1 MVMVGYERLMALGI
15 SLLLA
20 TIGAWHLFGRIA
32 IDLEVGGDAFVKLL
46 VGLMLAA
53 GAGAWL
59 GWGRAAAGRI
69 YELMGTGAMWRISR
83 GALLSLGIQLTTA
96 SAYVLVAGA
105 LAPDVPTIDLAAA
118 GFSVMLA
125 AALPI
130 SFAGWG
136 VREFSAVLTLGVIG
150 VPPAAALLTAAL
162 IGLGALIAVLPL
174 AGLGLTGW
182 RMAPSPPLV
191 TQNRIDY
198 NLLISTTIPLA
209 AATAVFFQVYLPT
222 TAGRLNVNLADPF
235 AILGGVLLL
244 VFCVAGRRGLP
255 GWRLNYLNL
264 HILLSVIA
272 LTAAL
277 LIGADRFGWTNW
289 ALVNKYTGWFVL
301 LAYGATGALIVS
313 AMGLR
318 GLRLLLLTFVAAGTA
333 IAAMDLLLLM
343 ARSAGMEISLKML
356 WVVVTGFAQ
365 NRNAFAFQL
374 LMILCATIA
383 LSLPRGLSTAILAIA
398 LAALWA
404 TGSRAGFGATS
415 VVLAV
420 ALYMRAITP
429 KQIAMA
435 LAGALGIVLA
445 IILVDVLAVLLE
457 TGFGLLET
465 GFGSLPFRN
474 KSGLATFSLPTD
486 STNTERLR
494 SLLGGI
500 DLFRAHP
507 FFGAGLGSF
516 MASEIRMGR
525 APLVIHSTPIWLLA
539 ELGLVGLCIFV
550 APAFRIFWSE
560 IRRRTPDTSAFLL
573 VMIIGGFAAMSLVHE
588 MLYQRT
594 LWLLLGAALASPVV
608 ARRSG

>member
-1 MVMVGYERLMALGI
+1 
-15 SLLLA
+15 
-20 TIGAWHLFGRIA
+20 
-32 IDLEVGGDAFVKLL
+32 
-46 VGLMLAA
+46 
-53 GAGAWL
+53 
-59 GWGRAAAGRI
+59 
-69 YELMGTGAMWRISR
+69 
-83 GALLSLGIQLTTA
+83 
-96 SAYVLVAGA
+96 
-105 LAPDVPTIDLAAA
+105 
-118 GFSVMLA
+118 
-125 AALPI
+125 
-130 SFAGWG
+130 
-136 VREFSAVLTLGVIG
+136 
-150 VPPAAALLTAAL
+150 
-162 IGLGALIAVLPL
+162 
-174 AGLGLTGW
+174 
-182 RMAPSPPLV
+182 
-191 TQNRIDY
+191 
-198 NLLISTTIPLA
+198 
-209 AATAVFFQVYLPT
+209 
-222 TAGRLNVNLADPF
+222 
-235 AILGGVLLL
+235 
-244 VFCVAGRRGLP
+244 
-255 GWRLNYLNL
+255 
-264 HILLSVIA
+264 
-272 LTAAL
+272 
-277 LIGADRFGWTNW
+277 
-289 ALVNKYTGWFVL
+289 
-301 LAYGATGALIVS
+301 
-313 AMGLR
+313 
-318 GLRLLLLTFVAAGTA
+318 
-333 IAAMDLLLLM
+333 
-343 ARSAGMEISLKML
+343 MEISLKML

-457 TGFGLLET
+457 TGFG
-465 GFGSLPFRN
+465 SLPFRN

-550 APAFRIFWSE
+550 APAFRKFWSE

-573 VMIIGGFAAMSLVHE
+573 VMIIGGFAVMSLVHE